1 MYSVNISKMI
11 IRIALK
17 FSLDNSDITVASCS
31 SICVNISIEWLSR
44 SKKVT
49 FCLKIARKD
58 VNLTR
63 CIIHFKAYL
72 KNQSYKS
79 YTKNSTIATI
89 NHIKSIKFK
98 FNLRNVI
105 SKLVNLEISYKKSN
119 IIVEYISS
127 MMRIDVHS
135 NKNISYS
142 SLLNSRAWN

>member
-17 FSLDNSDITVASCS
+17 FNLDNSDITIASCS

-44 SKKVT
+44 LKKVI
-49 FCLKIARKD
+49 FYLKIARKD
-58 VNLTR
+58 INLIHY
-63 CIIHFKAYL
+63 IIYFKVYL

-79 YTKNSTIATI
+79 YTKNSTITMI
-89 NHIKSIKFK
+89 SYIKSIKFK
-98 FNLRNVI
+98 FNLKNVI
-105 SKLVNLEISYKKSN
+105 SKLINLEISYKKSN